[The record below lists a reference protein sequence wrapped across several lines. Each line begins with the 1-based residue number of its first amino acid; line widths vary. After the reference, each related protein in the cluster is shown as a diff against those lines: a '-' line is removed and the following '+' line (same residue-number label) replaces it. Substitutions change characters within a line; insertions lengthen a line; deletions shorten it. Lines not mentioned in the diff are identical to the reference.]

1 MPSDFIERQKN
12 DLIRDVSA
20 LGSLFSYALATL
32 IFLAL
37 GDFSSFKM
45 LVAGGILIYAAAWII
60 RALFFK
66 NRPVK
71 LSYSNSFEK
80 LDAAA
85 FPSLHASRTGF
96 LLLFFINYFA
106 NSAIT
111 VILILL
117 ALSILYSRV
126 YLKKHDWKD
135 VIAGA
140 VLGVLCFAI
149 VIYLF

>member
-1 MPSDFIERQKN
+1 MPSDFIERQTN
-12 DLIRDVSA
+12 DLIRDASA
-20 LGSLFSYALATL
+20 LGSLFSYALAAL
-32 IFLAL
+32 IFLVL
-37 GDFSSFKM
+37 SDFSSFKM
-45 LVAGGILIYAAAWII
+45 LVVGGILIYAAAWII
-60 RALFFK
+60 RAIFFK

-71 LSYSNSFEK
+71 LSYSNPFEK

-106 NSAIT
+106 NSALT

-117 ALSILYSRV
+117 ALSILFSRV

-140 VLGVLCFAI
+140 VLGVLAYFL
-149 VIYLF
+149 VKNL